1 MGSLRQSLRNL
12 PMIGYFLRVVYT
24 IWKMPEIWDVLTGA
38 VPVARPIQPGVGAAP
53 DRANVAEPWANAG
66 ATPAVIDLTARVI
79 DLTALLKEQS
89 FEWSQRQ
96 GRANE
101 FVPVYVGRERL
112 LVRTETGQL
121 LMCNSQ
127 DIQLTPQLLDHRVW
141 EPSLTAF
148 YTQNMKS
155 GMKYLEIGANIG
167 YFTVLASTLVG
178 HTGRVH
184 AFEPETTAFDLLK
197 VNCRLNHCSY
207 LCELSPLAV
216 SDVEGPRILHRFDHN
231 FGSSSLSEL
240 PEKLLAEF
248 CEEPSRRSV
257 ECTTLDKYY
266 QDRDIVFDFVKVDA
280 EGAEPLIFSGAQD
293 FLCRCTRD
301 TTIFAVEFNP
311 QAIKGLGQ
319 DGTQFLDRLLQ
330 SRFFVW
336 QLSDKGELRRVTHP
350 GELDTWCNAE
360 LILSRTIDAVKVSQ
374 AM

>member
-12 PMIGYFLRVVYT
+12 PVIGYFLRVVYT

-38 VPVARPIQPGVGAAP
+38 VPVAHPPQPAVSAPP
-53 DRANVAEPWANAG
+53 DRVIVTEDWVRAG
-66 ATPAVIDLTARVI
+66 ATPNVIDLTARVI
-79 DLTALLKEQS
+79 DLTAQVKELS
-89 FEWSQRQ
+89 VEWSQPQ
-96 GRANE
+96 G

-112 LVRTETGQL
+112 LVRTQSGQL

-127 DIQLTPQLLDHRVW
+127 DIQLTPELLYRRVW
-141 EPSLTAF
+141 EPALTAF
-148 YTQNMKS
+148 YTQNIKA

-167 YFTVLASTLVG
+167 YFTVLASALVG

-197 VNCRLNHCSY
+197 VNCRLNHYSY
-207 LCELSPLAV
+207 LCELSQLAL
-216 SDVEGPRILHRFDHN
+216 SDAEGPRTLHRFDHN

-248 CEEPSRRSV
+248 CEEPSLQSV
-257 ECTTLDKYY
+257 ECTTLDTYY
-266 QDRDIVFDFVKVDA
+266 RNRDIVFDFVKVDA

-293 FLCRCTRD
+293 FLCRCTHN

-319 DGTQFLDRLLQ
+319 DGTQFVDRLLQ
-330 SRFFVW
+330 SGFFVW
-336 QLSDKGELRRVTHP
+336 QLSDKGEMRRVADP

-360 LILSRTIDAVKVSQ
+360 LILSRTIDAVKASP